1 MNKLLM
7 RTSIRQFNEEEMDD
21 LRVTNLFLGNEL
33 TVKFKELRGKLADE
47 NDYSLE
53 ARMKRTLFYGLHQ
66 SFINVWNNNEKFLQ
80 TYEDRLKKNLVMYSK
95 IGRLAFFLIIYWR

>member
-1 MNKLLM
+1 M

-21 LRVTNLFLGNEL
+21 LRVTNLSLGNEL

-66 SFINVWNNNEKFLQ
+66 SFINVWTNNERFLQ
-80 TYEDRLKKNLVMYSK
+80 TYEDRLKKNLIMYSK
-95 IGRLAFFLIIYWR
+95 IGMGLIFILFLIILSY